1 MTYKRHIEKSGKNYT
16 IHTVKVKEK
25 KMQEI
30 DYKSNFNKIAKA
42 LDKVYMSNTMT
53 DEQKL
58 FAFNNIAE
66 SANGRPH
73 ACGIVDDKK
82 QLKLE
87 F

>member
-1 MTYKRHIEKSGKNYT
+1 MTHKRHIEKSGKNYT
-16 IHTVKVKEK
+16 IHTYRVKDK
-25 KMQEI
+25 KMPEI
-30 DYKSNFNKIAKA
+30 DYQAKFNKIAKA
-42 LDKVYMSNTMT
+42 LDKVYMSKTAT

-73 ACGIVDDKK
+73 ACGNVDDNK